1 MEYALGSNPP
11 PYSGMGA
18 PEGGDLKKLT
28 AEDLKPGDDGSLGLI
43 DKSIQEMKDC
53 KSVFEASLKELKSK
67 RANYPLASR
76 LP

>member
-53 KSVFEASLKELKSK
+53 KAVFEGLVEGIEK
-67 RANYPLASR
+67 
-76 LP
+76 